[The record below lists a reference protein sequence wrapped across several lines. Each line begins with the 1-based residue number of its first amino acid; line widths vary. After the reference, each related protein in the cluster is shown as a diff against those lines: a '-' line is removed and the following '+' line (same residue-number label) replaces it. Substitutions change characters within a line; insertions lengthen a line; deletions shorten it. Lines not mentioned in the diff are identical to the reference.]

1 MKVLDKKFN
10 FLIPIKNTNLSRFG
24 IKADGGY
31 VVDREIMLRSDNLIT
46 FGLGGDWSFELDFLK
61 VNKNSKIFVYDH
73 TVSLNDYISPLI
85 KYIRRFLT
93 LRSNFYSVSS
103 RINNLR
109 KYLSFTRSKNIFF
122 FKEKICSQ
130 VTKDTGESDLK
141 KVFSRIDK
149 NKKNILKIDIE
160 GSEFEIIDQINFYSK
175 NIEMIIF
182 EFHWLDKNEDLFINS
197 LKKLQENF
205 DIIHLHG
212 NNHCGQLESGLPIT
226 IEVTMTN
233 NKLRPS
239 KISYVKNFP
248 NKDLDHPNNPHK
260 EDIFFSF
267 D

>member
-1 MKVLDKKFN
+1 MKVLNKKFS
-10 FLIPIKNTNLSRFG
+10 FLLPIKNTNLSRFG

-31 VVDREIMLRSDNLIT
+31 VVDKEIMLKSDNLIT

-61 VNKNSKIFVYDH
+61 INKNSQIFVYDH
-73 TVSLNDYISPLI
+73 TVSANNYVKPLI
-85 KYIRRFLT
+85 KYLRRFLT
-93 LRSNFYSVSS
+93 FRSNFYSVSS
-103 RINNLR
+103 RFHNLK
-109 KYLSFTRSKNIFF
+109 KYLEFIRYKNIFF
-122 FKEKICSQ
+122 FKEKICFP
-130 VTKDTGESDLK
+130 VTKDKGESDLE

-175 NIEMIIF
+175 NIEMLIL
-182 EFHWLDKNEDLFINS
+182 EFHSLDKKEELFIKS

-212 NNHCGQLESGLPIT
+212 NNHCGQLESGLPIAF
-226 IEVTMTN
+226 EVTMTN
-233 NKLRPS
+233 RKLRPS